1 MQDSTF
7 LPQHRVTTL
16 ALTLTLSAIGAL
28 GCAHEPA
35 PQPQSAR
42 VEARE
47 PMPQRAPQRAETRP
61 EPVNNDMDRAGQDV
75 DRAGRDVER
84 VATEATEDVEQAA
97 NDGAR
102 DVDRAA
108 NGTPQAANGTPQAV
122 AEAAPPATPAT
133 TAADQSNEPADLEIT
148 RRIRAAVVMDSA
160 LSVGARNC
168 TIITR
173 NSVVT
178 LRGNVSR
185 AEQRRIAAH
194 AQAVPGVS
202 RIENHLAV
210 NP

>member
-16 ALTLTLSAIGAL
+16 ALTLTLSAVGAL
-28 GCAHEPA
+28 GCAHNPA
-35 PQPQSAR
+35 PEPQHAR
-42 VEARE
+42 VETRE
-47 PMPQRAPQRAETRP
+47 EEPQRAPQRVQAEVRQ
-61 EPVNNDMDRAGQDV
+61 EGVEDDIDRAGQ
-75 DRAGRDVER
+75 DVER

-97 NDGAR
+97 NDGAQ
-102 DVDRAA
+102 DVE
-108 NGTPQAANGTPQAV
+108 QAANDTNRAV
-122 AEAAPPATPAT
+122 AQATTPAPAATPAAP

-148 RRIRAAVVMDSA
+148 RRIRAAVVTDSA

-173 NSVVT
+173 DSVVT

-202 RIENHLAV
+202 RVENLLAV

>member
-1 MQDSTF
+1 MQDSKF

-16 ALTLTLSAIGAL
+16 ALTLTLSAVGAL
-28 GCAHEPA
+28 GCAHNAPPEP
-35 PQPQSAR
+35 QQAR
-42 VEARE
+42 VETRVE
-47 PMPQRAPQRAETRP
+47 EPQRAPQRVQAEVRQ
-61 EPVNNDMDRAGQDV
+61 EEGVQDDMNRAGRDV
-75 DRAGRDVER
+75 DRAGQDVER
-84 VATEATEDVEQAA
+84 VATEATEDVEQAG

-102 DVDRAA
+102 DVE
-108 NGTPQAANGTPQAV
+108 QAANDTNRAV
-122 AEAAPPATPAT
+122 AQATTPATPAAPAAA

-173 NSVVT
+173 GSVVT

-202 RIENHLAV
+202 RVENLLAV

>member
-16 ALTLTLSAIGAL
+16 ALTLTLSAVGAL
-28 GCAHEPA
+28 GCAHNPA
-35 PQPQSAR
+35 PEPQHAR
-42 VEARE
+42 VETRE
-47 PMPQRAPQRAETRP
+47 EEPQRAPQRVQAEVRQ
-61 EPVNNDMDRAGQDV
+61 EGVEDDMNRAGRDVDRAGQD
-75 DRAGRDVER
+75 AER
-84 VATEATEDVEQAA
+84 VATEATEDVEQAG
-97 NDGAR
+97 NDGAQ
-102 DVDRAA
+102 DVE
-108 NGTPQAANGTPQAV
+108 QAANDTNRAV
-122 AEAAPPATPAT
+122 AQATTPATPAAPAAA

-148 RRIRAAVVMDSA
+148 RRIRAAVVTDSA

-173 NSVVT
+173 GSVVT

-202 RIENHLAV
+202 RVENLLAV

>member
-16 ALTLTLSAIGAL
+16 ALTLTLSAVGAL
-28 GCAHEPA
+28 GCAHNPA
-35 PQPQSAR
+35 PEPQHAR
-42 VEARE
+42 VETRE
-47 PMPQRAPQRAETRP
+47 EEPQRAPQRVQAEVRQ
-61 EPVNNDMDRAGQDV
+61 EGVEDDIDRAGQ
-75 DRAGRDVER
+75 DVER
-84 VATEATEDVEQAA
+84 VATEATEDVEQAG

-102 DVDRAA
+102 DVE
-108 NGTPQAANGTPQAV
+108 QAANDTNQAV
-122 AEAAPPATPAT
+122 AQATTPAPAAAPAAP

-148 RRIRAAVVMDSA
+148 RRIRAAVVTDSA

-173 NSVVT
+173 DSVVT

-202 RIENHLAV
+202 RVENLLAV

>member
-28 GCAHEPA
+28 GCAHDPA
-35 PQPQSAR
+35 PAPQSAR
-42 VEARE
+42 VETRE
-47 PMPQRAPQRAETRP
+47 PTPQRAPQRAEIRQ
-61 EPVNNDMDRAGQDV
+61 EPVNNDMNRAGQDV

-108 NGTPQAANGTPQAV
+108 NGTPQAV
-122 AEAAPPATPAT
+122 AEASPPATPAT

>member
-16 ALTLTLSAIGAL
+16 ALTLALSAVGAL
-28 GCAHEPA
+28 GCAHDPA
-35 PQPQSAR
+35 PEPQVAR
-42 VEARE
+42 VETRE
-47 PMPQRAPQRAETRP
+47 PTPQRAPQRAEIRQ
-61 EPVNNDMDRAGQDV
+61 EPAQNDMDRAGQDV
-75 DRAGRDVER
+75 DRAGQDVER

-102 DVDRAA
+102 DVQ
-108 NGTPQAANGTPQAV
+108 QATNDGARDV
-122 AEAAPPATPAT
+122 AEATQPATPPAT

-194 AQAVPGVS
+194 AQAVPGVT
-202 RIENHLAV
+202 RVENHLAV